1 MSDVEIKYNNK
12 RVPVSGFGPT
22 PYLSLSD
29 EVINY
34 GNRWGIAHRITLNG
48 VITGVD
54 YSALYTAQTGLV
66 DIFASSYKTLIVY
79 EGPDGATG
87 YYGGTNGSA
96 GSAGSA
102 GSSALYSGAYSF
114 SGCSVERVVFDNA
127 PYNKVVPYTVEL
139 VSYPSGLTGYF
150 SGTYGV
156 LNPRDE
162 IRISEGQDGFGTIN
176 HSVAASAF
184 VTTSI
189 DNAINN
195 AKNYVYSRTGISN
208 IVNLPQASGIDTS
221 GVFTPVLV
229 SISENLDRLALNYSV
244 EEVYSFKL
252 FTGDT
257 EANNGYNFNNY
268 YLTSYSTS
276 LSSGAGDDFV
286 TATIQGEIK
295 AGITGSTGDAL
306 VTELV
311 SQLSGLNPYA
321 VISGK
326 YGEPNG
332 FKFCKD
338 PIQISLSEDLKSRK
352 ISFNA
357 SYDNLEFYTSVNDK
371 FVYGGCYLDAQI
383 EHSLDNLSN
392 ISTIQVRGEIKA
404 RGSSTRRYN
413 DTLNYLEK
421 LVTAGSSGSEPR
433 IYDFVNDYYV
443 SYFGASPLFSLNATP
458 VSMEINANPQLGT
471 ISINAAFDNKDR
483 FLGLAVS
490 DYSIDYS
497 PYNTLY
503 SYESSCNDSLKHLV
517 VDMNVK
523 RREKLSLNTTV
534 ASYGA
539 QSSEILLL
547 GNKDTIFTSL
557 VNNFVK
563 NLIASPSDLDTV
575 QEESSNVTVSN
586 SSSTNVLRT
595 DLKYGSQISASKT
608 FSFELKDSE
617 IPNRIILKN

>member
-1 MSDVEIKYNNK
+1 MTI
-12 RVPVSGFGPT
+12 
-22 PYLSLSD
+22 SL
-29 EVINY
+29 
-34 GNRWGIAHRITLNG
+34 
-48 VITGVD
+48 
-54 YSALYTAQTGLV
+54 
-66 DIFASSYKTLIVY
+66 
-79 EGPDGATG
+79 
-87 YYGGTNGSA
+87 
-96 GSAGSA
+96 
-102 GSSALYSGAYSF
+102 
-114 SGCSVERVVFDNA
+114 
-127 PYNKVVPYTVEL
+127 
-139 VSYPSGLTGYF
+139 
-150 SGTYGV
+150 
-156 LNPRDE
+156 
-162 IRISEGQDGFGTIN
+162 
-176 HSVAASAF
+176 AF
-184 VTTSI
+184 FLDT
-189 DNAINN
+189 AINN
-195 AKNYVYSRTGISN
+195 AKNYVYSRTGVSN

-286 TATIQGEIK
+286 TANIQGEIK
-295 AGITGSTGDAL
+295 AGITGATGEAL
-306 VTELV
+306 ISDLV

-338 PIQISLSEDLKSRK
+338 PIQISLTEDLKARK
-352 ISFNA
+352 LSFNA
-357 SYDNLEFYTSVNDK
+357 SYDNLEFYSSSNDK
-371 FVYGGCYLDAQI
+371 FVYGGCYFDAQI
-383 EHSLDNLSN
+383 DHSIDNLSN

-421 LVTAGSSGSEPR
+421 LVTAGSNGSEPR

-443 SYFGASPLFSLNATP
+443 SYFGAGPLFTLNATP
-458 VSMEINANPQLGT
+458 TSIEINANPQLGT
-471 ISINAAFDNKDR
+471 ISITASFDNKDR

-490 DYSIDYS
+490 DYSLDYS

-517 VDMNVK
+517 VDMNIK
-523 RREKLSLNTTV
+523 RRERVSLNTTV
-534 ASYGA
+534 SSYGA

-557 VNNFVK
+557 VNNFIK
-563 NLIASPSDLDTV
+563 NLISSPSDLDTV
-575 QEESSNVTVSN
+575 QEETSNVTVSN

-595 DLKYGSQISASKT
+595 DLKYGSQISANKT

-617 IPNRIILKN
+617 VPNRIILKN

>member
-1 MSDVEIKYNNK
+1 MSDVEIKYNDK
-12 RVPVSGFGPT
+12 RVPVSGYGPT

-34 GNRWGIAHRITLNG
+34 GNRWGIAQRITLNG
-48 VITGVD
+48 FITGID

-66 DIFASSYKTLIVY
+66 DIFSSSYKTLIVY

-87 YYGGTNGSA
+87 YAGSNGSA
-96 GSAGSA
+96 GSAGSG

-114 SGCSVERVVFDNA
+114 SGCSVERIAFDNS

-139 VSYPSGLTGYF
+139 LSYPSGLTGYF

-156 LNPRDE
+156 LNPKDE

-189 DNAINN
+189 DQAINN

-208 IVNLPQASGIDTS
+208 IVSLPQASGIDTS
-221 GVFTPVLV
+221 GVFKPVLV
-229 SISENLDRLALNYSV
+229 DISENLDRLGLNYSV
-244 EEVYSFKL
+244 EETYRFKL
-252 FTGDT
+252 FTGDS
-257 EANNGYNFNNY
+257 EASNDYNFNNY
-268 YLTSYSTS
+268 YLTSYSTN
-276 LSSGAGDDFV
+276 LTSGAGEDFV
-286 TATIQGEIK
+286 TASIQGEIK
-295 AGITGSTGDAL
+295 AGITGSTGEAL
-306 VTELV
+306 ISELV
-311 SQLSGLNPYA
+311 DQLSGLNPYA

-332 FKFCKD
+332 LKFCKD
-338 PIQISLSEDLKSRK
+338 PIQINITENLKTRS
-352 ISFNA
+352 ISFSA
-357 SYDNLEFYTSVNDK
+357 SYDNLEFYNSSNDK

-383 EHSLDNLSN
+383 DHSIDDLSN
-392 ISTIQVRGEIKA
+392 ISTIQIKGEIKA
-404 RGSSTRRYN
+404 RGSNTRRYN

-421 LVTAGSSGSEPR
+421 LVTAGTSASEPR
-433 IYDFVNDYYV
+433 IYDFANNYYTG
-443 SYFGASPLFSLNATP
+443 YFGDSPLFSLNATP
-458 VSMEINANPQLGT
+458 TSVDINANPQLGT
-471 ISINAAFDNKDR
+471 ISITANFDNKDR
-483 FLGLAVS
+483 FLNLAVS
-490 DYSIDYS
+490 EYSIDYY

-503 SYESSCNDSLKHLV
+503 TYESSCNDSLKHLV

-523 RREKLSLNTTV
+523 RREKLSMSNTL
-534 ASYGA
+534 SSFGS
-539 QSSEILLL
+539 QSSEIALL

-586 SSSTNVLRT
+586 SSTSNIYSTN
-595 DLKYGSQISASKT
+595 LKFGSQISASKN

-617 IPNRIILKN
+617 VPNRIIVKN

>member
-1 MSDVEIKYNNK
+1 MSDVEIKYNDK
-12 RVPVSGFGPT
+12 RVPVSGYGPT

-34 GNRWGIAHRITLNG
+34 GNRWGIAQRITLNG
-48 VITGVD
+48 FITGID

-66 DIFASSYKTLIVY
+66 DIFSNSYKTLVVY

-87 YYGGTNGSA
+87 YAGSNGSA
-96 GSAGSA
+96 GSAGSG

-114 SGCSVERVVFDNA
+114 SGCSVERIAFDNS

-139 VSYPSGLTGYF
+139 LSYPSGLTGYF

-156 LNPRDE
+156 LNPKDE
-162 IRISEGQDGFGTIN
+162 IKISEGQDGFGTIS

-189 DNAINN
+189 DQAINN

-208 IVNLPQASGIDTS
+208 ILLLPQASGIDTS

-229 SISENLDRLALNYSV
+229 DISENLDRLGLNYSV
-244 EEVYSFKL
+244 EETYRFKL
-252 FTGDT
+252 FTGDS
-257 EANNGYNFNNY
+257 EASNNYNFNNY
-268 YLTSYSTS
+268 YLTSYSTN
-276 LSSGAGDDFV
+276 LTSGAGEDFV
-286 TATIQGEIK
+286 TASIQGEIK

-306 VTELV
+306 ISELV
-311 SQLSGLNPYA
+311 NQLSGLNPYA

-332 FKFCKD
+332 LKFCKD
-338 PIQISLSEDLKSRK
+338 PIQINITENLKTRS
-352 ISFNA
+352 ISFSA
-357 SYDNLEFYTSVNDK
+357 SYDNLEFYNSSNDK

-383 EHSLDNLSN
+383 DHSIDDLSN
-392 ISTIQVRGEIKA
+392 ISTIQIKGEIKA
-404 RGSSTRRYN
+404 RGSNTRRYN

-421 LVTAGSSGSEPR
+421 LVTAGTSASEPR
-433 IYDFVNDYYV
+433 IYDFANNYYTG
-443 SYFGASPLFSLNATP
+443 YFGDSPLFSLNATP
-458 VSMEINANPQLGT
+458 TSVDINANPQLGT
-471 ISINAAFDNKDR
+471 ISITANFDNKDR
-483 FLGLAVS
+483 FLNLAVS
-490 DYSIDYS
+490 EYSIDYY

-503 SYESSCNDSLKHLV
+503 TYESSCNDSLKHLV

-523 RREKLSLNTTV
+523 RREKLSMSNTL
-534 ASYGA
+534 SSFGS
-539 QSSEILLL
+539 QSSEIALL

-586 SSSTNVLRT
+586 SSTSNIYSTN
-595 DLKYGSQISASKT
+595 LKFGSQISASKN

-617 IPNRIILKN
+617 VPNRIIVKN